1 MSASPLVDT
10 EVHVTEAI
18 IKALEDAGVD
28 TVFGLS
34 GGNTGRIFS
43 ALAHHTDT
51 IRVVMVRNE
60 AYATSAAEAY
70 TRASGKIAVAMAQG
84 SWLLGQGVVGT
95 LEALFGA
102 TPMLLL
108 GDLSDGAPFSLHAPY
123 QSATGEYGSWDARTA
138 FSGIA
143 KRVFEP
149 HDPVSAVQS
158 VQLGIKHALA
168 GQPGP
173 VAVLFHSAAL
183 TGTVGPDS
191 VPRLYSSSG
200 YLSKSMTAKPDVSG
214 VVEELRS
221 AQRPVLLAGGG
232 VRGGHAQEAL
242 LRVAE
247 LSGATVVTTSAGK
260 GVFPEEHPNAAGVFG
275 NFGVPAANDALGAA
289 DVVVVLGSKLG
300 PSDTASESEKLID
313 PVRQRLIQVD
323 VEPVNAAW
331 TMPTDHVLVADVR
344 DVLDAVAVQLT
355 DTPVADEQLT
365 ARREHRDTLRADVA
379 LDERSTSD
387 TVPVHPQRA
396 IAELRSA
403 LPDDVIIC
411 ADAGENRLLMCRY
424 FQSRQGGEYLQ
435 PAGAGGMGYAIPAA
449 LGVKAHDPDRT
460 VVAVCGDG
468 GLGMSL
474 AALLSAVEED
484 LRIVVVVFNNGVLG
498 WVKHSQRMRGEV
510 EYKSSLR
517 QFDYTA
523 IGAAAGMHAT
533 HVTKAEEFGPA
544 ISEAI
549 KADRPALVVVDVSTD
564 ETFVDLRTPLMG

>member
-1 MSASPLVDT
+1 MPASPLVDT

-51 IRVVMVRNE
+51 IRTVLVRNE

-138 FSGIA
+138 FSGIT

-168 GQPGP
+168 GAPGP

-183 TGTVGPDS
+183 TGTVGPGS
-191 VPRLYSSSG
+191 VPRLYASSG
-200 YLSKSMTAKPDVSG
+200 YLARSVAAKPDVSG
-214 VVEELRS
+214 LAEELRG
-221 AQRPVLLAGGG
+221 AQLPVLLAGGG
-232 VRGGHAQEAL
+232 VRSGHAQDAL

-275 NFGVPAANDALGAA
+275 NFGVPTANDALAAA

-313 PVRQRLIQVD
+313 PARQSLIQVD

-344 DVLDAVAVQLT
+344 DVLEALAVRLT
-355 DTPVADEQLT
+355 DQPVPDDRLT
-365 ARREHRDTLRADVA
+365 VRKDHRDTLRADIPV
-379 LDERSTSD
+379 DERAGSD
-387 TVPVHPQRA
+387 AAPLHPQRV
-396 IAELRSA
+396 IAELRNA
-403 LPDDVIIC
+403 LPDDVVIC

-498 WVKHSQRMRGEV
+498 WVKHSQRMRGEA
-510 EYKSSLR
+510 EYKSSLQ

-523 IGAAAGMHAT
+523 IGAAAGMHAS
-533 HVTKAEEFGPA
+533 HVTTAAEFGPA
-544 ISEAI
+544 INEAI

-564 ETFVDLRTPLMG
+564 ETFVDLRSPIMG

>member
-1 MSASPLVDT
+1 MPTSPLVDS

-18 IKALEDAGVD
+18 IQALKDAGVD

-43 ALAHHTDT
+43 ALAHHTDS
-51 IRVVMVRNE
+51 IRTVLLRNE

-102 TPMLLL
+102 TPLLLL

-138 FSGIA
+138 FSGIT

-158 VQLGIKHALA
+158 VQLAIKHATT

-183 TGTVGPDS
+183 TGTVGPES
-191 VPRLYSSSG
+191 MPRLYTSSA
-200 YLSKSMTAKPDVSG
+200 YLRPGAPAVPDVS
-214 VVEELRS
+214 VVADALRT
-221 AQRPVLLAGGG
+221 AWRPVLLAGGG
-232 VRGGHAQEAL
+232 VRTGRAQRAL
-242 LRVAE
+242 VRAAE

-260 GVFPEEHPNAAGVFG
+260 GVFPEEHPNSGGVFG
-275 NFGVPAANDALGAA
+275 NFGVPLANDALAEA
-289 DVVVVLGSKLG
+289 DVVVALGSKLG
-300 PSDTASESEKLID
+300 PSDTASESPKLID
-313 PVRQRLIQVD
+313 PTRQRIIQVD

-331 TMPTDHVLVADVR
+331 TTPADDVIVADVK
-344 DVLDAVAVQLT
+344 DVLDALVVDLEHAPVPADQLT
-355 DTPVADEQLT
+355 DRAGY
-365 ARREHRDTLRADVA
+365 RDGLRATVLPD
-379 LDERSTSD
+379 DRGTCDD
-387 TVPVHPQRA
+387 TPLHPQRV
-396 IAELRSA
+396 IAELRAA
-403 LPDDVIIC
+403 LPDDVVIC

-424 FQSRQGGEYLQ
+424 FQSRDGGEYLQ

-449 LGVKAHDPDRT
+449 LGAKTHDPDRT

-468 GLGMSL
+468 GLSMSL

-484 LRIVVVVFNNGVLG
+484 LRIVVVVFNNGALG

-510 EYKSSLR
+510 EYKSSLH
-517 QFDYTA
+517 QFDYSA
-523 IGAAAGMHAT
+523 IGAAAGLHASR
-533 HVTKAEEFGPA
+533 VTTPAELAPA
-544 ISEAI
+544 IDEAL
-549 KADRPALVVVDVSTD
+549 KADRPALVVVDVSTA
-564 ETFVDLRTPLMG
+564 ETFVDLRTPLMA

>member
-1 MSASPLVDT
+1 MPTSPLVDT

-18 IKALEDAGVD
+18 IRALQDAGVD

-43 ALAHHTDT
+43 ALAHHTDS

-84 SWLLGQGVVGT
+84 SWLFGQGVVGT

-108 GDLSDGAPFSLHAPY
+108 GDLSDGAPYSLHAPY
-123 QSATGEYGSWDARTA
+123 QSATGEYGSWDARNAFTA
-138 FSGIA
+138 IT

-158 VQLGIKHALA
+158 VQLGIKHALS

-200 YLSKSMTAKPDVSG
+200 YLAATRSAAPDVTDLAD
-214 VVEELRS
+214 ELRT

-232 VRGGHAQEAL
+232 VRTGRAQQAL
-242 LRVAE
+242 LRAAE

-260 GVFPEEHPNAAGVFG
+260 GVFPEEHSNAAGVFG
-275 NFGVPAANDALGAA
+275 NFGVPTANDALGAA

-300 PSDTASESEKLID
+300 PSDTASESAKLID
-313 PVRQRLIQVD
+313 PARQRLIQVD

-331 TMPTDHVLVADVR
+331 TMPTDHVLVGDVR
-344 DVLDAVAVQLT
+344 DVLDALVAALT
-355 DTPVADEQLT
+355 DEPVPADRL
-365 ARREHRDTLRADVA
+365 ADRDAHRAGLRAAVA
-379 LDERSTSD
+379 TDDRAESD
-387 TVPVHPQRA
+387 TTPPHPQRV
-396 IAELRSA
+396 IAELRNA

-449 LGVKAHDPDRT
+449 LGVKANDPDRT

-468 GLGMSL
+468 GLSMSL
-474 AALLSAVEED
+474 GALLSAVEED

-510 EYKSSLR
+510 EYKSSLQ
-517 QFDYTA
+517 QFDYSA
-523 IGAAAGMHAT
+523 IGAAAGMHAS
-533 HVTKAEEFGPA
+533 HVTTAAEFAPA
-544 ISEAI
+544 INEAI

-564 ETFVDLRTPLMG
+564 QTFVDLRTPLMV

>member
-1 MSASPLVDT
+1 MPTPPLVDT

-34 GGNTGRIFS
+34 GGNTGRIYS
-43 ALAHHTDT
+43 ALANHTDT
-51 IRVVMVRNE
+51 IRCVLLRNE

-84 SWLLGQGVVGT
+84 SWLMGQGVVGT

-138 FSGIA
+138 FAGIT

-158 VQLGIKHALA
+158 VQLGIKHAMS

-183 TGTVGPDS
+183 TGNVGPDS
-191 VPRLYSSSG
+191 VPRLYTSSG
-200 YLSKSMTAKPDVSG
+200 YQVDNRLAVPDVSG
-214 VVEELRS
+214 LADALRDGR
-221 AQRPVLLAGGG
+221 RPVLLAGGG
-232 VRGGHAQEAL
+232 VRSARAQDAL
-242 LRVAE
+242 LAVAE
-247 LSGATVVTTSAGK
+247 ASGASVVTTSAGK
-260 GVFPEEHPNAAGVFG
+260 GVFPEEHPNCAGVFG
-275 NFGVPAANDALGAA
+275 NFGVPLANDVLAAA
-289 DVVVVLGSKLG
+289 DTVIVLGSKLG
-300 PSDTASESEKLID
+300 PSDTASESPKLID
-313 PVRQRLIQVD
+313 PARQRLIQVD

-331 TMPTDHVLVADVR
+331 TMPADQVLVGDLR
-344 DVLDAVAVQLT
+344 DVLDAVTTALKAN
-355 DTPVADEQLT
+355 PVAADQVT
-365 ARREHRDTLRADVA
+365 ARGTHRGGLRAAVPV
-379 LDERSTSD
+379 DERGASD
-387 TVPVHPQRA
+387 SVPPHPQRV
-396 IAELRSA
+396 IAELRDA
-403 LPDDVIIC
+403 LPDDVVIC

-449 LGVKAHDPDRT
+449 LGVKSQDPDRT

-468 GLGMSL
+468 GLSMSL

-484 LRIVVVVFNNGVLG
+484 LPIVVVVFDNGMLG

-517 QFDYTA
+517 TFDYAA
-523 IGAAAGMHAT
+523 IGAAAGLHSA
-533 HVTKAEEFGPA
+533 HVTTPAELAPA
-544 ISEAI
+544 ITEAV
-549 KADRPALVVVDVSTD
+549 KSGRPAIVVVDVSTD
-564 ETFVDLRTPLMG
+564 QTFVDLRTPLMA